1 MKTSII
7 AISVGLAM
15 AGNVHAACSSA
26 DQAALEAFDKQ
37 WAAAVEKGDAKALD
51 AFYSDDYQGM
61 APGGGMDKQA
71 AIADAIA
78 TAQEGG
84 DAVVTKPDFYQIH
97 CSGNTAVISHRN
109 VTTEGMG
116 DKAET
121 WYGRSVHHMVK
132 NGGNWQV
139 LANTG
144 HPLGDG
150 GIVTYLDLE
159 WNLADLAADKAW
171 FERNLAEDYTGVS
184 SRNGALETK
193 AEAVAAVGTYKV
205 TQADST
211 NVRTNVDGDRA
222 QVTGVY
228 HTRGTDEEGKAFQRR
243 TRYIDTFI
251 KRDGRWQIW
260 SSQGTEVNE

>member
-7 AISVGLAM
+7 AISLGLAM

-26 DQAALEAFDKQ
+26 DKAALEAFDRA
-37 WAAAVEKGDAKALD
+37 WAAASEKGDATAM
-51 AFYSDDYQGM
+51 AAYYSDDYQGL

-78 TAQEGG
+78 NAREGG

-109 VTTEGMG
+109 VTTSGTG
-116 DKAET
+116 DEAET

-132 NGGNWQV
+132 EGGDWKV
-139 LANTG
+139 LSNTG

-159 WNLADLAADKAW
+159 WNIAELAGDKAW
-171 FERNLAEDYTGVS
+171 FERNLAEDYVGVT
-184 SRNGALETK
+184 SREGSLETK
-193 AEAVAAVGTYKV
+193 EQLIAALGTYKV

-211 NVRTNVDGDRA
+211 DVRTNVDGDRA
-222 QVTGVY
+222 QVTGIY
-228 HTRGTDEEGKAFQRR
+228 HTSGTDKDGKAFQHK
-243 TRYIDTFI
+243 TRYIDTFV

-260 SSQGTEVNE
+260 SSQGTPVTP

>member
-7 AISVGLAM
+7 AISLGLAM

-26 DQAALEAFDKQ
+26 DKAALQAFDRD
-37 WAAAVEKGDAKALD
+37 WAAAAEKGDAKALD
-51 AFYSDDYQGM
+51 AYYSNDYLGM
-61 APGGGMDKQA
+61 APGGGMDKAA

-78 TAQEGG
+78 NAREGG

-97 CSGNTAVISHRN
+97 CSGDSAVISHRN
-109 VTTEGMG
+109 VTTEGTG
-116 DKAET
+116 DQAET

-132 NGGNWQV
+132 EGGDWKV
-139 LANTG
+139 MSNTG

-159 WNLADLAADKAW
+159 WNVAELAGDKAW
-171 FERNLAEDYTGVS
+171 FERNLAEDYMGVS
-184 SRNGALETK
+184 SRTGALETK
-193 AEAVAAVGTYKV
+193 EALVASVGSDKV

-211 NVRTNVDGDRA
+211 DVRTNIDGDRA
-222 QVTGVY
+222 QVTGIY
-228 HTRGTDEEGKAFQRR
+228 HTRGTDKDGKAFDRK

-260 SSQGTEVNE
+260 SSQGTEVAP

>member
-7 AISVGLAM
+7 VVSLGLAM
-15 AGNVHAACSSA
+15 AGNVHAACSNA
-26 DQAALEAFDKQ
+26 DRTALEAFDRA
-37 WAAAVEKGDAKALD
+37 WAAAAEKGDAGALG
-51 AFYSDDYQGM
+51 AYYSDDYQSM

-78 TAQEGG
+78 NAREGG
-84 DAVVTKPDFYQIH
+84 DAVVTRPDFYQFQ
-97 CSGNTAVISHRN
+97 CSGDSAIIAHRN
-109 VTTEGMG
+109 VITEGTG
-116 DKAET
+116 DKAQN
-121 WYGRSVHHMVK
+121 WYGRSVHHLVK

-139 LANTG
+139 VANTG

-159 WNLADLAADKAW
+159 WNLAELAGDKGW
-171 FERNLAEDYTGVS
+171 FERNLADDYMGVS

-193 AEAVAAVGTYKV
+193 EQLVASVGTYKV

-211 NVRTNVDGDRA
+211 DVRTNVDGDRA
-222 QVTGVY
+222 LVTGVY
-228 HTRGTDEEGKAFQRR
+228 HSRGTDEKGKAFDRR

-251 KRDGRWQIW
+251 KRDGRWVIW
-260 SSQGTEVNE
+260 SSQGTEVTP